1 MMFVIA
7 VCCLFWMPGMI
18 ASHESGEN
26 YFTIYLNEAKIGAT
40 DSIDK
45 IDEVMAQARRIIAG
59 DSTEL
64 LYAKM
69 DLEVE
74 GKEVIFGKI
83 DSQRA
88 LLNRVAGVLVENSVQ
103 TLQRAYTVKVNE
115 YSVNLASS
123 EEVKQLLDAALD
135 KYDTKNEYSVNL
147 TLDPTR
153 ELHVLTA
160 QVEKIEVQ
168 EAEEKEVFWE
178 SGVEKYIEDI
188 FVSMEPEVERS
199 FDDYSYGL
207 QDMNFAEKIEIVET
221 FLMPEEISSLEK
233 AIEDVTKDKE
243 VNEIT
248 FLDVIE
254 SEERSIEDEIDLKM
268 KIKKLYQKIGDVLQ
282 DRERLIIELRFGL
295 NGKETKTQN
304 QIAKQLG
311 ISRSYVSR
319 IETKAINK
327 LSKEFR

>member
-1 MMFVIA
+1 MINISKKYKKIQLTWMRMMFVIA

-26 YFTIYLNEAKIGAT
+26 YFTIYLNESKIGAT

-83 DSQRA
+83 DSQRT

-123 EEVKQLLDAALD
+123 DEVKQLLDAALN

-147 TLDPTR
+147 ILEIEEWNIFLTR
-153 ELHVLTA
+153 ML
-160 QVEKIEVQ
+160 
-168 EAEEKEVFWE
+168 
-178 SGVEKYIEDI
+178 
-188 FVSMEPEVERS
+188 
-199 FDDYSYGL
+199 
-207 QDMNFAEKIEIVET
+207 
-221 FLMPEEISSLEK
+221 
-233 AIEDVTKDKE
+233 
-243 VNEIT
+243 IT
-248 FLDVIE
+248 
-254 SEERSIEDEIDLKM
+254 M
-268 KIKKLYQKIGDVLQ
+268 
-282 DRERLIIELRFGL
+282 
-295 NGKETKTQN
+295 TKT
-304 QIAKQLG
+304 LTRTVM
-311 ISRSYVSR
+311 SC
-319 IETKAINK
+319 
-327 LSKEFR
+327 

>member
-1 MMFVIA
+1 MINISKKYKKIQLTWMRMMFVIA

-26 YFTIYLNEAKIGAT
+26 YFTIYLNESKIGAT

-83 DSQRA
+83 DSQRT

-123 EEVKQLLDAALD
+123 DEVKQLLDAALN
-135 KYDTKNEYSVNL
+135 KYDTKKYKTLEIEKRVTDIYSL
-147 TLDPTR
+147 
-153 ELHVLTA
+153 
-160 QVEKIEVQ
+160 I
-168 EAEEKEVFWE
+168 
-178 SGVEKYIEDI
+178 YEDI
-188 FVSMEPEVERS
+188 TT
-199 FDDYSYGL
+199 
-207 QDMNFAEKIEIVET
+207 QEI
-221 FLMPEEISSLEK
+221 
-233 AIEDVTKDKE
+233 
-243 VNEIT
+243 
-248 FLDVIE
+248 
-254 SEERSIEDEIDLKM
+254 
-268 KIKKLYQKIGDVLQ
+268 
-282 DRERLIIELRFGL
+282 
-295 NGKETKTQN
+295 QN
-304 QIAKQLG
+304 KPIQI
-311 ISRSYVSR
+311 
-319 IETKAINK
+319 N
-327 LSKEFR
+327 